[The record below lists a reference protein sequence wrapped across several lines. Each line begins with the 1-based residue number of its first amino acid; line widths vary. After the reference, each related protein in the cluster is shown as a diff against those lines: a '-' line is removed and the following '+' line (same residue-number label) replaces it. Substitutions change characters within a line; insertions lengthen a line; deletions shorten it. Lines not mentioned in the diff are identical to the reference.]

1 MSEGLA
7 QGPYVAV
14 RVGFKPANLWTE
26 GTELITEPPP
36 PPRLLFLLIIII
48 IIIIIKLITNN
59 KLIKLMLFDSTAD
72 LSDAISL
79 FYYITLLWAPYVFSS
94 SVLIVS

>member
-1 MSEGLA
+1 VSEGLA

-26 GTELITEPPP
+26 GTEFITEPP